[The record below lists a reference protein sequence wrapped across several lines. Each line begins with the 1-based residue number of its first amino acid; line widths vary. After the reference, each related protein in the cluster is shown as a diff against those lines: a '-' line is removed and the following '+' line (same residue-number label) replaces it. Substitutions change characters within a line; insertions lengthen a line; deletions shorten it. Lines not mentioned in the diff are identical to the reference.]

1 MIQVLSDSACDHAA
15 IRAQVERI
23 VASDSF
29 RNSKRYPALL
39 RHLVERSL
47 EGRGSELKERVLGCE
62 VFGRPVGY
70 DTNADPVVRTSAGE
84 VRRRIA
90 QYYHE
95 AGRENEIR
103 IELPLGSYVPEIHA
117 P

>member
-1 MIQVLSDSACDHAA
+1 MASTGRASDSTIPVAPGSTCDHAA
-15 IRAQVERI
+15 ARAQLERI
-23 VASDSF
+23 IGSDAF

-47 EGRGSELKERVLGCE
+47 EGRGAELKERVLGHE
-62 VFGRPVGY
+62 VFGRPAGY

-84 VRRRIA
+84 SRRRIA

-95 AGRENEIR
+95 AGTARPISR
-103 IELPLGSYVPEIHA
+103 
-117 P
+117 